1 MTQSTSVKASQTWTD
16 LSDQA
21 VSEISDALRQLLADV
36 FSLHMKTKNFHW
48 HMTGRHFRDYHLLLD
63 EDADQIFAMTDEI
76 AERARKIGAATLRSI
91 GDISRRQRLKDND
104 DENVRPEEMLS
115 ELLGD
120 NLHPTGFL
128 REAHGICGKHNDV
141 ATMSLIE
148 VWIDQAERRTWFL
161 AEIVRE
167 QTLPQESRAL
177 SEEDV
182 FGVAIF
188 SGKA

>member
-1 MTQSTSVKASQTWTD
+1 
-16 LSDQA
+16 
-21 VSEISDALRQLLADV
+21 
-36 FSLHMKTKNFHW
+36 
-48 HMTGRHFRDYHLLLD
+48 
-63 EDADQIFAMTDEI
+63 
-76 AERARKIGAATLRSI
+76 
-91 GDISRRQRLKDND
+91 
-104 DENVRPEEMLS
+104 
-115 ELLGD
+115 
-120 NLHPTGFL
+120 
-128 REAHGICGKHNDV
+128 
-141 ATMSLIE
+141 MSLIE